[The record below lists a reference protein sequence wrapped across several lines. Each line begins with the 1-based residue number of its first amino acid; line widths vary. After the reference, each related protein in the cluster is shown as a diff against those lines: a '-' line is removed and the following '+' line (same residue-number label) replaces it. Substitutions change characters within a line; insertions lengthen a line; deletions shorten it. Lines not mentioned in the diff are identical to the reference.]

1 MPYRSPVEDY
11 KFIFENVVGFS
22 RLAETELFHDSDMET
37 CKEIL
42 DAAGKMIDNEIAP
55 LQRTG
60 DLQPAVIENGVV
72 RCSPGFADGFRT
84 IGEAGLIGLAADP
97 QYGGMGMPLSIQ
109 NAVNEMLNGS
119 CLSLALAPLL
129 SQGQILALENH
140 ADPWIKRV
148 FLPKLV
154 SGEWHGTMNLSEPD
168 AGSDVGALKARAEEV
183 SDGTYKIYGR
193 KIFIS
198 WGDGDITSNVCHL
211 VLARLPGSQEGT
223 KGISMFLVPKFL
235 PSESGELGNANRIRA
250 ARLEEK
256 LGLHGSPTVELQY
269 DGAVGWLVGRP
280 SEGMRAMFT
289 MMNNVRLGVGCE
301 GVGAAE
307 AAFQQAFEYASV
319 RRQGMTPVGNGS
331 GAIIEHAD
339 VLRMLADMKSRVFAA
354 RAICASCAFA
364 ADLERATGERKW
376 VSRAAFLTPIAKA
389 FGTQTGIDVAATGIH
404 VHGGI
409 GYIEQ
414 TGATQF
420 LRDVFVT
427 AIYEGT
433 NGIQAMD
440 FTGRKLADGGEE
452 AATISDEI
460 KSAIRMADS
469 LGRSEMAKNL
479 QRADARVSE
488 ALRWMLDRR
497 DMDDRF
503 AGATSFMRAFAI
515 LLGGKFHLLASLG
528 ERRLGP
534 RTALAEFYLGRVLPE
549 VYGHCDAAME
559 GAAKLRRVTPETL
572 AG

>member
-11 KFIFENVVGFS
+11 KFIFENIVGFS

-42 DAAGKMIDNEIAP
+42 DAAGKLIDNEIAP

-280 SEGMRAMFT
+280 SEGMRA
-289 MMNNVRLGVGCE
+289 RACE
-301 GVGAAE
+301 PC
-307 AAFQQAFEYASV
+307 S
-319 RRQGMTPVGNGS
+319 P
-331 GAIIEHAD
+331 
-339 VLRMLADMKSRVFAA
+339 
-354 RAICASCAFA
+354 
-364 ADLERATGERKW
+364 
-376 VSRAAFLTPIAKA
+376 
-389 FGTQTGIDVAATGIH
+389 
-404 VHGGI
+404 
-409 GYIEQ
+409 
-414 TGATQF
+414 
-420 LRDVFVT
+420 
-427 AIYEGT
+427 
-433 NGIQAMD
+433 
-440 FTGRKLADGGEE
+440 
-452 AATISDEI
+452 
-460 KSAIRMADS
+460 
-469 LGRSEMAKNL
+469 
-479 QRADARVSE
+479 
-488 ALRWMLDRR
+488 
-497 DMDDRF
+497 
-503 AGATSFMRAFAI
+503 
-515 LLGGKFHLLASLG
+515 
-528 ERRLGP
+528 
-534 RTALAEFYLGRVLPE
+534 
-549 VYGHCDAAME
+549 
-559 GAAKLRRVTPETL
+559 
-572 AG
+572 